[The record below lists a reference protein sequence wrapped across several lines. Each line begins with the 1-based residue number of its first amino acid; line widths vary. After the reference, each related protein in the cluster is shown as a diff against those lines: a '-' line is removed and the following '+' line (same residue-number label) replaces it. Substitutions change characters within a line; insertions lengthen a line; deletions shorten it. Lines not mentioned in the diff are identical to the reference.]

1 MNSAD
6 KQYQDLL
13 KKILEKGRA
22 KGDRTGTGT
31 ISIPFATLEFDMSEG
46 FPLLTTKKVFTKA
59 IVHELLWFINGDT
72 NIKYLE
78 ENGVTIWT
86 SDAYREYNKKVEG
99 LTNERLTKENFSL
112 AIKQNPKFAEMYGEL
127 GPIYGRQW
135 RKWTTTQ
142 VETVIGDD
150 KKPKTR
156 LKIDSIDQ
164 LAEAMNKLLNNPDD
178 RRILVSAW
186 NVAELP
192 YMALPPCHWAF
203 ELYTEE
209 LTPEERWSMANLTPN
224 MSEFDWANKFCDD
237 HGVPKRRLHL
247 KWHQRS
253 VDTFLGL
260 PFNIA
265 SYAILLHMFAQQA
278 NMVPGTLVGDLTNVH
293 IYRNH
298 IEQCQE
304 QISREPRAL
313 PTLVLNK
320 APDLFSYKYSDVK
333 IENYFPH
340 ESIKGDISV

>member
-1 MNSAD
+1 
-6 KQYQDLL
+6 
-13 KKILEKGRA
+13 
-22 KGDRTGTGT
+22 
-31 ISIPFATLEFDMSEG
+31 MSEG

-78 ENGVTIWT
+78 DNGVTIWT

-99 LTNERLTKENFSL
+99 LTDERLTKENFSL

-142 VETVIGDD
+142 VETVLGDD
-150 KKPKTR
+150 KRPKSR

-209 LTPEERWSMANLTPN
+209 LTARERMNLSTNYGNTHDIKANWDVSENLNINAPKDITNKNHKDQTVKIKLEVDTNPPLNFQTQNIIRLTP
-224 MSEFDWANKFCDD
+224 
-237 HGVPKRRLHL
+237 R
-247 KWHQRS
+247 
-253 VDTFLGL
+253 
-260 PFNIA
+260 PFSINA
-265 SYAILLHMFAQQA
+265 FTLDSLYAGKMHAILCRAWSTKP
-278 NMVPGTLVGDLTNVH
+278 N
-293 IYRNH
+293 
-298 IEQCQE
+298 
-304 QISREPRAL
+304 IS
-313 PTLVLNK
+313 
-320 APDLFSYKYSDVK
+320 
-333 IENYFPH
+333 
-340 ESIKGDISV
+340 

>member
-1 MNSAD
+1 
-6 KQYQDLL
+6 
-13 KKILEKGRA
+13 LEKGRE

-31 ISIPFATLEFDMSEG
+31 ISIPFATLEFDMNEG
-46 FPLLTTKKVFTKA
+46 FPLLTTKKMFTKA
-59 IVHELLWFINGDT
+59 VVHELLWFINGDT

-78 ENGVTIWT
+78 DNGVTIWT

-99 LTNERLTKENFSL
+99 LTDERLTKENFSL
-112 AIKQNPKFAEMYGEL
+112 AIKQNPKFAELYGEL

-142 VETVIGDD
+142 IETYLGDD
-150 KKPKTR
+150 KKNKTR

-178 RRILVSAW
+178 RRIIVSAW
-186 NVAELP
+186 NVAEIP

-209 LTPEERWSMANLTPN
+209 LTIEERMRLYNGTLV
-224 MSEFDWANKFCDD
+224 WAGNSTQEEALN
-237 HGVPKRRLHL
+237 HNGIPKRRLHL

-265 SYAILLHMFAQQA
+265 SYGILLCMFAQQA

-293 IYRNH
+293 IYKNH
-298 IEQCQE
+298 IEQCKE
-304 QISREPRAL
+304 QITREPKEL
-313 PTLVLNK
+313 PSLLLNK
-320 APDLFSYKYSDVK
+320 ADDLYSYKFTDISF
-333 IENYFPH
+333 ENYHPH
-340 ESIKGDISV
+340 PALKGDISV

>member
-13 KKILEKGRA
+13 KKILEKGRT

-78 ENGVTIWT
+78 DNGVTIWT

-99 LTNERLTKENFSL
+99 LTDERLTKENFSL

-142 VETVIGDD
+142 VETVLGDD
-150 KKPKTR
+150 KRPKSR

-209 LTPEERWSMANLTPN
+209 LTARER
-224 MSEFDWANKFCDD
+224 
-237 HGVPKRRLHL
+237 
-247 KWHQRS
+247 
-253 VDTFLGL
+253 
-260 PFNIA
+260 
-265 SYAILLHMFAQQA
+265 
-278 NMVPGTLVGDLTNVH
+278 
-293 IYRNH
+293 
-298 IEQCQE
+298 
-304 QISREPRAL
+304 
-313 PTLVLNK
+313 
-320 APDLFSYKYSDVK
+320 
-333 IENYFPH
+333 
-340 ESIKGDISV
+340 